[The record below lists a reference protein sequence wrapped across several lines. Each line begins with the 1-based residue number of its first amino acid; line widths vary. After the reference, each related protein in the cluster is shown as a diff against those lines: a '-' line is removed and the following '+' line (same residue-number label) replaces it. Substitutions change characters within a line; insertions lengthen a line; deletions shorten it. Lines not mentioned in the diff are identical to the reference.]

1 MLSYLLLFN
10 KRLEFEFLNLFILA
24 LHVKSHSLQERDVLI
39 VDRHVK
45 KCDIQLL
52 RVYRHMIT
60 LLKTFFV
67 QSSKMGICFKNIN
80 FMSVPHIMDP
90 KLTNLPVKS
99 DLAI

>member
-1 MLSYLLLFN
+1 M
-10 KRLEFEFLNLFILA
+10 IIA

-45 KCDIQLL
+45 NVTSNFLGFTGIC
-52 RVYRHMIT
+52 MIT

-80 FMSVPHIMDP
+80 FMSVPQIMDP
-90 KLTNLPVKS
+90 KLTNLPVKT
-99 DLAI
+99 DLAM